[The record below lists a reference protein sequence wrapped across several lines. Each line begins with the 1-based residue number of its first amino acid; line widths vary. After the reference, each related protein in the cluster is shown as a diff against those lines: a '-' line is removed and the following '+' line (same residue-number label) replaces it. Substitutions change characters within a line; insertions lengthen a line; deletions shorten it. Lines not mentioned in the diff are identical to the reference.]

1 MNQAKTEKFA
11 AWTYKCECV
20 GCEILDLLVEESEEQ
35 KADALPVDPGT
46 GAVVCKAPLAHSRS
60 GGGGSLAAYH

>member
-1 MNQAKTEKFA
+1 MLLGPTSVS
-11 AWTYKCECV
+11 V
-20 GCEILDLLVEESEEQ
+20 GCEVPDLLVEESGEQ

-46 GAVVCKAPLAHSRS
+46 GAVVCKAPLDHSRR